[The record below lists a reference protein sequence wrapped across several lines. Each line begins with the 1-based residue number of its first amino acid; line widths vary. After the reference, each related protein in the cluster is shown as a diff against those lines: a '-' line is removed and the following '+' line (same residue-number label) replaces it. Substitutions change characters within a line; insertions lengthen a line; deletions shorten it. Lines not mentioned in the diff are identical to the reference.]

1 MRFPALIARWRG
13 RLVWRIYAV
22 GMVQVLIIALGFL
35 AVRELN
41 RSALRGQPER
51 EDALVDE
58 LRPLLDDPGSL
69 QRKLDATEKRVQ
81 ASTTVFSPE
90 QKVLATTAEPG
101 LPACPHPDLG
111 PPAHHGG
118 GGPPPDRGPPEQHR
132 PKGPPPGIDGGP
144 LCRVVRVRF
153 PDGRVGLIEFRPRV
167 DLPVSPFTWSVLLM
181 MLVVVGVTSVLL
193 ARSIARPLERLSKTA
208 ETLGGGDLEA
218 RSGLAGEDELGRLGR
233 AFDDMAREIASL
245 VASERELVANISH
258 ELRTPLARIRVA
270 LDIAREGDVAVA
282 QKSLAD
288 ITDDLLELET
298 LVTNVLTASRLER
311 SSHDGLPLERGVVDV
326 EEMLSK
332 SMRRFASLH
341 PDHELEPLLGT
352 DLPELEGDP
361 MLLKRAVDNLLDNA
375 AKYSPPEAGSIELLA
390 IVRGEQLVVEVSDHG
405 QGMSEEELAQA
416 FTPFYRADPSRTRST
431 GGHGLGLALVRRI
444 AEVHGGTVSLESAL
458 GEGTRAELLL
468 PITTQLR
475 GGPS

>member
-1 MRFPALIARWRG
+1 MNFRALIARWRG

-35 AVRELN
+35 AVREIN
-41 RSALRGQPER
+41 RRALRGQPER

-58 LRPLLDDPGSL
+58 LRPLLDDPGAL

-101 LPACPHPDLG
+101 LAPCPHPDLG
-111 PPAHHGG
+111 PPERQGG
-118 GGPPPDRGPPEQHR
+118 EGPAVGRGPPDGHP
-132 PKGPPPGIDGGP
+132 PKGPPPGIVGGPSGP

-153 PDGRVGLIEFRPRV
+153 PDGRDGLIEFRPGV
-167 DLPVSPFTWSVLLM
+167 DLPVSPFTLSVLIIM
-181 MLVVVGVTSVLL
+181 VVVVGVTSVLL

-208 ETLGGGDLEA
+208 ENLGGGDLEA
-218 RSGLAGEDELGRLGR
+218 RSGLAGDDELGRLGR

-245 VASERELVANISH
+245 VASERELVANVSH

-282 QKSLAD
+282 QASLAD

-311 SSHDGLPLERGVVDV
+311 ASHDGLPIERGVVDV

-375 AKYSPPEAGSIELLA
+375 AKYSPPDTGSIELLA
-390 IVRGEQLVVEVSDHG
+390 IVREDQLVVEVSDHG

-444 AEVHGGTVSLESAL
+444 AEVHGGTITLESTL

-468 PITTQLR
+468 PLT
-475 GGPS
+475 PH